1 MLFGAYKEEEL
12 ENGET
17 RVFLKFPPAIAPV
30 KLAVLPLVRKDG
42 LPEMAREIVDEMK
55 FLFNCQYDDK
65 DSIGKRYRRQDAIG
79 TPYCVTIDHQSLED
93 KCVTLRDRDSM
104 EQERIPIAELGKI
117 VSEKVSL
124 TSMLKK
130 LNKA

>member
-1 MLFGAYKEEEL
+1 MLF
-12 ENGET
+12 
-17 RVFLKFPPAIAPV
+17 RS
-30 KLAVLPLVRKDG
+30 VLPLVRKDG